1 VSNVRKAKAV
11 GLGAAVVLA
20 LAPGCGHPREQALVD
35 QFFSASRLRD
45 KTAAQTVSTVFFDP
59 KDQGLV
65 RDFTI
70 DSVGAEEQDES
81 GGVTTKSVR
90 LSASVES
97 PEGLTSK
104 KTIFVTMQRR
114 PGAAWMITG
123 VMVAVPAPPPS
134 RDPSAPPR

>member
-1 VSNVRKAKAV
+1 MSKVRKGKAV
-11 GLGAAVVLA
+11 WLAAAAVLGLTA
-20 LAPGCGHPREQALVD
+20 AACGHPREQALVD
-35 QFFSASRLRD
+35 QFFTASRLRD

-70 DSVGAEEQDES
+70 DSVCAEEES
-81 GGVTTKSVR
+81 GGVATKSVT
-90 LSASVES
+90 LSASIES

-104 KTIFVTMQRR
+104 KTIYVTMQRR
-114 PGAAWMITG
+114 QGAAWLITG

>member
-1 VSNVRKAKAV
+1 MSNAGKAKAV
-11 GLGAAVVLA
+11 RLGAAAVLA
-20 LAPGCGHPREQALVD
+20 LSVAACGHPREQALVD
-35 QFFSASRLRD
+35 QFFTASRLRD

-70 DSVGAEEQDES
+70 DSVGAEEES
-81 GGVTTKSVR
+81 GGVATKSVR

-97 PEGLTSK
+97 PEGLRSK
-104 KTIFVTMQRR
+104 KTIYVTMQRR
-114 PGAAWMITG
+114 QGAAWLITG

>member
-1 VSNVRKAKAV
+1 VSNAGKPKAV
-11 GLGAAVVLA
+11 RLGAAAVLA
-20 LAPGCGHPREQALVD
+20 LSVAACGHPREQALVD
-35 QFFSASRLRD
+35 QFFTASRLRD

-70 DSVGAEEQDES
+70 DSVGAEEES
-81 GGVTTKSVR
+81 GGVATKSVR

-104 KTIFVTMQRR
+104 KTIYVTMQRR
-114 PGAAWMITG
+114 QGAAWLITG

>member
-1 VSNVRKAKAV
+1 MSNAGKAKAV
-11 GLGAAVVLA
+11 RLGAAAVLA
-20 LAPGCGHPREQALVD
+20 LSVAACGHPREQALVD
-35 QFFSASRLRD
+35 QFFTASRLRD

-70 DSVGAEEQDES
+70 DSVGAEEES
-81 GGVTTKSVR
+81 GGVATKSVR

-104 KTIFVTMQRR
+104 KTIYVTMQRR
-114 PGAAWMITG
+114 QGAAWLITG

>member
-1 VSNVRKAKAV
+1 VSKVRKGKAV
-11 GLGAAVVLA
+11 WLAAAAVLGLTA
-20 LAPGCGHPREQALVD
+20 AACGHPREQALVD
-35 QFFSASRLRD
+35 QFFTASRLRD

-70 DSVGAEEQDES
+70 DSVGAEEES
-81 GGVTTKSVR
+81 GGVATKSVR

-97 PEGLTSK
+97 PEGLRSK
-104 KTIFVTMQRR
+104 KTIYVTMQRR
-114 PGAAWMITG
+114 QGAAWLITG

>member
-1 VSNVRKAKAV
+1 VSKVRKGKAV
-11 GLGAAVVLA
+11 WLAAAAVLGLTA
-20 LAPGCGHPREQALVD
+20 AACGHPREQALVD
-35 QFFSASRLRD
+35 QFFTASRLRD

-70 DSVGAEEQDES
+70 DSVGAEEES
-81 GGVTTKSVR
+81 GGVATKSVT
-90 LSASVES
+90 LSASIES

-104 KTIFVTMQRR
+104 KTIYVTMQRR
-114 PGAAWMITG
+114 QGAAWMITG

>member
-1 VSNVRKAKAV
+1 VSKVRTAKAV
-11 GLGAAVVLA
+11 RLGAAVVLA
-20 LAPGCGHPREQALVD
+20 LAVAACGHPKEQALVD

-81 GGVTTKSVR
+81 GVTTKSVR

>member
-1 VSNVRKAKAV
+1 VSKVRKGKAV
-11 GLGAAVVLA
+11 WLAAAAVLGLIA
-20 LAPGCGHPREQALVD
+20 AACGHPREQALVD
-35 QFFSASRLRD
+35 QFFTASRLRD

-70 DSVGAEEQDES
+70 DSVGAEEES
-81 GGVTTKSVR
+81 GGVATKSVR

-97 PEGLTSK
+97 PEGLRSK
-104 KTIFVTMQRR
+104 KTIYVTMQRR
-114 PGAAWMITG
+114 QGAAWLITG

>member
-1 VSNVRKAKAV
+1 VSKVRKGKAV
-11 GLGAAVVLA
+11 WLAAAAVLGLTA
-20 LAPGCGHPREQALVD
+20 AACGHPREQALVD
-35 QFFSASRLRD
+35 QFFTASRLRD

-70 DSVGAEEQDES
+70 DSVGAEEES
-81 GGVTTKSVR
+81 GGVATKSVR

-104 KTIFVTMQRR
+104 KTIYVTMQRR
-114 PGAAWMITG
+114 QGAAWLITG

-134 RDPSAPPR
+134 RDPSAPPH

>member
-1 VSNVRKAKAV
+1 VSNAGKAKAV
-11 GLGAAVVLA
+11 RLGAAAVLA
-20 LAPGCGHPREQALVD
+20 LSVAACGHPREQALVD
-35 QFFSASRLRD
+35 QFFTASRLRD

-70 DSVGAEEQDES
+70 DSVGAEEES
-81 GGVTTKSVR
+81 GGVATKSVR

-97 PEGLTSK
+97 PEGLRSK
-104 KTIFVTMQRR
+104 KTIYVTMQRR
-114 PGAAWMITG
+114 QGAAWLITG

>member
-1 VSNVRKAKAV
+1 MRSA
-11 GLGAAVVLA
+11 LGAAVVLTLTA
-20 LAPGCGHPREQALVD
+20 AGCGHPREQALVD

-45 KTAAQTVSTVFFDP
+45 KTAAQSVSTVFFDP
-59 KDQGLV
+59 RDQGLV

-70 DSVGAEEQDES
+70 KSVTPEEES
-81 GGVTTKSVR
+81 GGVASKNVT

-97 PEGLTSK
+97 LDGVTSQ
-104 KTIFVTMQRR
+104 KTIFVTMQKK

>member
-1 VSNVRKAKAV
+1 MRSA
-11 GLGAAVVLA
+11 LGAAVVLTLTIA
-20 LAPGCGHPREQALVD
+20 ACGHPGEQALVD

-45 KTAAQTVSTVFFDP
+45 KTAAQTVATVFFDP
-59 KDQGLV
+59 KDQGIV

-70 DSVGAEEQDES
+70 KSVTPGEES
-81 GGVTTKSVR
+81 GGVASKNVTLT
-90 LSASVES
+90 ASVES
-97 PEGLTSK
+97 PEGATSQ

>member
-1 VSNVRKAKAV
+1 MSKVRKGKAV
-11 GLGAAVVLA
+11 WLAAAAVLGLTA
-20 LAPGCGHPREQALVD
+20 AACGHPREQALVD
-35 QFFSASRLRD
+35 QFFTASRLRD
-45 KTAAQTVSTVFFDP
+45 KTAAQTVSTIFFDP

-70 DSVGAEEQDES
+70 DSVGAEEES
-81 GGVTTKSVR
+81 GGVATKSVR

-97 PEGLTSK
+97 PEGLRSK
-104 KTIFVTMQRR
+104 KTIYVTMQRR
-114 PGAAWMITG
+114 QGAAWLITG

>member
-1 VSNVRKAKAV
+1 MKRA
-11 GLGAAVVLA
+11 LGAAVVLFLVA
-20 LAPGCGHPREQALVD
+20 ACGHPREQALID

-59 KDQGLV
+59 QDQGLV

-70 DSVGAEEQDES
+70 DSVSAEEET
-81 GGVTTKSVR
+81 GGVASKGVR
-90 LSASVES
+90 LSATVES
-97 PEGLTSK
+97 QDGVKAK

>member
-1 VSNVRKAKAV
+1 V
-11 GLGAAVVLA
+11 AAASLA
-20 LAPGCGHPREQALVD
+20 LAAASCGHPREQALVD

-97 PEGLTSK
+97 PEGLMSK

-134 RDPSAPPR
+134 RNPSAPPR

>member
-1 VSNVRKAKAV
+1 MIEAREARRVV
-11 GLGAAVVLA
+11 AAAALA
-20 LAPGCGHPREQALVD
+20 LVAAACGHPREQALVD
-35 QFFSASRLRD
+35 QFFTASRLRD

-59 KDQGLV
+59 KDQGMV

-70 DSVGAEEQDES
+70 DSVGAEEQGEG

-97 PEGLTSK
+97 PEGVTAK
-104 KTIFVTMQRR
+104 KTIFVTMQRQ

>member
-1 VSNVRKAKAV
+1 MSKVRKGKAV
-11 GLGAAVVLA
+11 WLAAAAVLGLIA
-20 LAPGCGHPREQALVD
+20 AACGHPREQALVD
-35 QFFSASRLRD
+35 QFFTASRLRD

-70 DSVGAEEQDES
+70 DSVGAEEES
-81 GGVTTKSVR
+81 GGVATKSVR

-97 PEGLTSK
+97 PEGLRSK
-104 KTIFVTMQRR
+104 KTIYVTMQRR
-114 PGAAWMITG
+114 QGAAWLITG

>member
-1 VSNVRKAKAV
+1 VSNAGKAKAV
-11 GLGAAVVLA
+11 RLGAAAVLA
-20 LAPGCGHPREQALVD
+20 LSVAACGHPREQALVD
-35 QFFSASRLRD
+35 QFFTASRLRD

-70 DSVGAEEQDES
+70 DSVGAEEET
-81 GGVTTKSVR
+81 GGVATKSVR

-104 KTIFVTMQRR
+104 KTIYVTMQRR
-114 PGAAWMITG
+114 QGAAWMITG

>member
-1 VSNVRKAKAV
+1 VKTTSRR
-11 GLGAAVVLA
+11 LPLPSAAITLLA
-20 LAPGCGHPREQALVD
+20 TLTACGHPAEKALVD
-35 QFFSASRLRD
+35 QFFSASRLSD
-45 KTAAQTVSTVFFDP
+45 KTAAQAVSTVFFDP

-65 RDFTI
+65 RQFTI
-70 DSVGAEEQDES
+70 KDVTPEEVS
-81 GGVTTKSVR
+81 GGVASKNVT

-97 PEGLTSK
+97 PEGVQSQ
-104 KTIFVTMQRR
+104 KTIFVTMQRQ

>member
-1 VSNVRKAKAV
+1 VSNAGKAKAV
-11 GLGAAVVLA
+11 RLGAAAVLA
-20 LAPGCGHPREQALVD
+20 LSVAACGHPREQALVD
-35 QFFSASRLRD
+35 QFFTASRLRD

-70 DSVGAEEQDES
+70 DSVGAEEES
-81 GGVTTKSVR
+81 GGVATKSVR

-104 KTIFVTMQRR
+104 KTIYVTMQRR
-114 PGAAWMITG
+114 QGAAWLITG

>member
-1 VSNVRKAKAV
+1 MTRATN
-11 GLGAAVVLA
+11 GLLGALAGLA
-20 LAPGCGHPREQALVD
+20 LAAAACGHPREQALVD
-35 QFFSASRLRD
+35 QFSASRLRD

-70 DSVGAEEQDES
+70 KSVGAEEES
-81 GGVTTKSVR
+81 GGVATKSVT

-97 PEGLTSK
+97 PEGVTAK
-104 KTIFVTMQRR
+104 KTIYVTMQRR

-123 VMVAVPAPPPS
+123 VMVAVPALPPS

>member
-1 VSNVRKAKAV
+1 MKKASI
-11 GLGAAVVLA
+11 VLA
-20 LAPGCGHPREQALVD
+20 VALAAAGCGHRKEQAIVD

-59 KDQGLV
+59 ADQGLV
-65 RDFTI
+65 RNFKI
-70 DSVGAEEQDES
+70 DNVGPEEES
-81 GGVTTKSVR
+81 GGVATKSVR

-97 PEGLTSK
+97 PQGVTAQ
-104 KTIFVTMQRR
+104 KTIFVTMQRQ